1 MSEDRPDRPARSGQ
15 TQDPPPYRGYRGGR
29 ESPQSD
35 PGPRGSSD
43 PYELSDPDELSA
55 RDERRRPDR
64 SNRPYTL
71 YRSAPRGLMQRLRG
85 EDGPGVIDRPSGGG
99 GRGGGRGRDERSGED
114 GAEPR
119 KVRWW
124 RKRWTPFRILRWVVG
139 ICVFWLVLSL
149 VLFLVSASIQSGGS
163 LPASAHRALS

>member
-15 TQDPPPYRGYRGGR
+15 TQDPPPYRVYRAGR

-55 RDERRRPDR
+55 DRRRRPDPG
-64 SNRPYTL
+64 NRPYTL

-85 EDGPGVIDRPSGGG
+85 EDGPAVIDPPSRSGGPG
-99 GRGGGRGRDERSGED
+99 GRGGGGGGRLRAGGD
-114 GAEPR
+114 GAEPG

-124 RKRWTPFRILRWVVG
+124 RTRWTPFRILRWVVG
-139 ICVFWLVLSL
+139 ICVFWLL
-149 VLFLVSASIQSGGS
+149 
-163 LPASAHRALS
+163 